1 MTQTIRQLIDEQA
14 TWLVGRDDEM
24 GVLRRLLGEGGP
36 LVVFVHGIA
45 GIGKSALVEA
55 FGVEARAAGA
65 TVLRLDGRSI
75 EPTERGFLA
84 ALEGKTGGELTTAE
98 AAATRLDKLGA
109 QLQEVSM
116 PSFEYA
122 LSAYYLIAPAEC
134 SSNLARFDGVK
145 YGHSDQTLGSLL
157 ETYLRTLRDS
167 GSDAEF
173 FTSHAGAKEIGAWF
187 ESIGTR

>member
-24 GVLRRLLGEGGP
+24 DVLRRLLGEGGP

-65 TVLRLDGRSI
+65 TVLRLDCRSI
-75 EPTERGFLA
+75 EPTERGFLV

-98 AAATRLDKLGA
+98 AAATRLDELGERVV
-109 QLQEVSM
+109 LVLDTYE
-116 PSFEYA
+116 
-122 LSAYYLIAPAEC
+122 
-134 SSNLARFDGVK
+134 LARLLDPWLRRAFVPVL
-145 YGHSDQTLGSLL
+145 SDKVRIVLSGREPPMTGWP
-157 ETYLRTLRDS
+157 TRLRTRMAACTR
-167 GSDAEF
+167 GSTIRQWTPSPEA
-173 FTSHAGAKEIGAWF
+173 TS
-187 ESIGTR
+187 SRRS

>member
-24 GVLRRLLGEGGP
+24 DVLRRLLGEDGP

-65 TVLRLDGRSI
+65 TVLRLDCRSI

-84 ALEGKTGGELTTAE
+84 ALEGKTGGRADAPPRRPRPGWTGSVNGSCSFS
-98 AAATRLDKLGA
+98 TRMNSLG
-109 QLQEVSM
+109 
-116 PSFEYA
+116 
-122 LSAYYLIAPAEC
+122 C
-134 SSNLARFDGVK
+134 SIHGCARR
-145 YGHSDQTLGSLL
+145 SCPPC
-157 ETYLRTLRDS
+157 RTGS
-167 GSDAEF
+167 GS
-173 FTSHAGAKEIGAWF
+173 SCRVG
-187 ESIGTR
+187 SRP